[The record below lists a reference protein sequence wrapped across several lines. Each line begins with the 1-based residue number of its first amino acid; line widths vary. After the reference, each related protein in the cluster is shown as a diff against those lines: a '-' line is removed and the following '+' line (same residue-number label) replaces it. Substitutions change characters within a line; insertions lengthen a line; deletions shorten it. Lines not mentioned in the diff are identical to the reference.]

1 MMRENPRGLIENNA
15 VGADSWRKRIARL
28 YSNIAR
34 PIGKVAEI
42 RWLRITIQITVVGF
56 CMFFL
61 AANLTS
67 AREIFSFSRVDPRAL
82 FGSLIFSIAAVFL
95 GTLGWWFTLLSFG
108 HHPGWLESARVHLL
122 ANLAKYVPGYAW
134 QLVGKA
140 YLSKNLS
147 LSARQSGLV
156 MLAEF
161 AQLILL
167 GLVISFAL
175 LPQPLLTKWLGS
187 TLFANKIILTGAI
200 VIIAA
205 ALLPLLSRLRNKSPQ
220 KFRLGQINLA
230 LLASAATAILI
241 GWLALG
247 LAFWLLGLAL
257 IPVNLS
263 DLPFFIFTL
272 TASFIIGL
280 AIVFVPGSIGV
291 RESIIVLLLT
301 TRFPNTS
308 QAALIAIASR
318 IVITVGEL
326 IGTGV
331 ILALHRWKQTRLK
344 AYLPE

>member
-1 MMRENPRGLIENNA
+1 MHENRGEMIENNM
-15 VGADSWRKRIARL
+15 VGEGPWRKRASRI
-28 YSNIAR
+28 YSKGADL
-34 PIGKVAEI
+34 IGKFART
-42 RWLRITIQITVVGF
+42 RWLRVAVQITVVGF
-56 CMFFL
+56 CIFFL

-67 AREIFSFSRVDPRAL
+67 ARDILSFSRLDAGAL
-82 FGSLIFSIAAVFL
+82 VGSLIFSIVAVFL

-108 HHPGWLESARVHLL
+108 HRPGWLESARVHLL

-147 LSARQSGLV
+147 LSARQSGLA

-167 GLVISFAL
+167 GMVISFAL

-187 TLFANKIILTGAI
+187 SILANKILLAGVMIM
-200 VIIAA
+200 IAA
-205 ALLPLLSRLRNKSPQ
+205 ALLALLSRLRNHAAQ
-220 KFRLGQINLA
+220 KFKLRQINLA

-247 LAFWLLGLAL
+247 TAFWLLGSAL
-257 IPVNLS
+257 MPVFLN
-263 DLPFFIFTL
+263 DLPFFVFTL

-301 TRFPNTS
+301 ARFPNAS

-318 IVITVGEL
+318 IIITVGEL
-326 IGTGV
+326 ISTGV
-331 ILALHRWKQTRLK
+331 ILALYRWKQTRLQ
-344 AYLPE
+344 AYIPK